1 MNPATAEIIEQFKAG
16 NQRYRDACI
25 ENHNFPEEFSHLQRD
40 HPEPKAMVF
49 TCMDSRI
56 APELIFDVHM
66 GELFDA
72 RVAGNVVSP
81 DIITSMKLACM
92 VAHTQLIIVMG
103 HTDCTAVSSAIDEIQ
118 LGSFTGLLAQI
129 QPSIAASRDLHPDLE
144 ASSANPDFVNAVA
157 RDNITRN
164 LQRIRDFSPLLRQ
177 REASGELSLIPC
189 LYHVETGEAE
199 FF

>member
-1 MNPATAEIIEQFKAG
+1 MNSEALEIIEQFKAG
-16 NQRYRDACI
+16 NQRYREGCI
-25 ENHNFPEEFSHLQRD
+25 ENHNFPEEFSHLQQD

-92 VAHTQLIIVMG
+92 VAHTRLIIVMG
-103 HTDCTAVSSAIDEIQ
+103 HTDCKAVSSAIDEIQ

-129 QPSIAASRDLHPDLE
+129 QPSIAASRDKHPEME
-144 ASSANPDFVNAVA
+144 ACSSNPEFVNTVA

-164 LQRIRDFSPLLRQ
+164 IQRIRDFSPILRQ
-177 REASGELSLIPC
+177 REESEELSLVPC